1 MMSTQS
7 HNTPHTFQA
16 LSPTMANCRA
26 FAQVLLFFA
35 LSCQAAATYAPVP
48 AKEDFLGCLM
58 KEIPA
63 RLLYAKS
70 SPDYPTVLA
79 QTIRNSRWS
88 TQQNVKPL
96 YIITPTNASHIQS
109 AVVCGRRH
117 GVRLRV
123 RSGGHDYEGLS
134 YRSEKPETFA
144 VVDLNKMR
152 AVVVDGYARTA
163 WVESGAQLGEL
174 YYAIAKNSPVLAF
187 PAGVCPSIG
196 VGGNFAGGGFGMLLR
211 KYGIAAENV
220 IDVKVV
226 DPDGKLLDKSSMSAD
241 HFWAVRGGGGESF
254 GIVVSWQVKLMPVP
268 PTVTVFKIPKTV
280 QEGAVDLVNK
290 WQLVGPA
297 LPGDLMIRVIAAG
310 NTATFEALYLGT
322 CKTLTPLMSSQFP
335 ELGMNPYH
343 CNEMPWIKSVPFIH
357 LGKQAGLDDLL
368 NRNNTFKP
376 FAEYKSDY
384 VYQPFPKP
392 VWEQIFG
399 WLAKPGAGIMIM
411 DPYGATISATPEAA
425 TPFPHRQG
433 VLFNIQYVNYWFAEP
448 AGAAPLQWSKDIY
461 NFMEPYVSKN
471 PRQAYANYRDI
482 DLGRNEVVNDI
493 STYSSG
499 KVWGEKY
506 FKSNFQRLAI
516 TKGKVD
522 PQDYFRNEQSIP
534 PLIEKY

>member
-1 MMSTQS
+1 
-7 HNTPHTFQA
+7 
-16 LSPTMANCRA
+16 MANSRA
-26 FAQVLLFFA
+26 FALVPLLIICV
-35 LSCQAAATYAPVP
+35 LSCHAAVSYAAAPVP
-48 AKEDFLGCLM
+48 AKDDFFGCLV
-58 KEIPA
+58 KAIPA

-70 SPDYPTVLA
+70 SPDFPTVLA

-88 TQQNVKPL
+88 SPQNVQPL

-117 GVRLRV
+117 AVRLRV

-134 YRSEKPETFA
+134 YRSERPEAFA

-152 AVVVDGYARTA
+152 AVSVDVKARTA
-163 WVESGAQLGEL
+163 WVDSGAQLGEL
-174 YYAIAKNSPVLAF
+174 YYTIAKNSPVLAF
-187 PAGVCPSIG
+187 PAGVCPTIG

-226 DPDGKLLDKSSMSAD
+226 DANGKLLDKSSMSAD

-254 GIVVSWQVKLMPVP
+254 GIVVSWQVNLLPVP
-268 PTVTVFKIPKTV
+268 PTVTVFQIPKTV
-280 QEGAVDLVNK
+280 REGAVELVNK

-297 LPGDLMIRVIAAG
+297 LPDDLMIRIIAMG
-310 NTATFEALYLGT
+310 DTAKFEGMYLGT
-322 CKTLTPLMSSQFP
+322 CKTLTPLMSSKFP
-335 ELGMNPYH
+335 ELGMNASH

-357 LGKQAGLDDLL
+357 LGKQATLFDLL
-368 NRNNTFKP
+368 NRNNTFRP

-384 VYQPFPKP
+384 VYQPVPKT
-392 VWEQIFG
+392 VWAQIFV
-399 WLAKPGAGIMIM
+399 WLVKPGAGLMVM
-411 DPYGATISATPEAA
+411 DPYGAAISATPEAA
-425 TPFPHRQG
+425 TPFPHRKG
-433 VLFNIQYVNYWFAEP
+433 VLFNIQYVNYWFDEAG
-448 AGAAPLQWSKDIY
+448 GAAPLQWSKDMY
-461 NFMEPYVSKN
+461 RFMEPYVSKN

-482 DLGRNEVVNDI
+482 DLGRNEVVNDV
-493 STYSSG
+493 STYASG

-506 FKSNFQRLAI
+506 FKGNFQRLAT

-534 PLIEKY
+534 PLLAN